1 MAHNGSIIPVNGRD
15 VMVQSWY
22 QGGISLWE
30 FTDSPTRRS
39 STTSSVARSPPT
51 PRLGG
56 TWSAYYYNG
65 FVYSS
70 DITKGLDVLMLKDPT
85 LRKANSVRLGEF
97 NAQTQPVY
105 PIKPGK

>member
-1 MAHNGSIIPVNGRD
+1 
-15 VMVQSWY
+15 MVADHQR
-22 QGGISLWE
+22 
-30 FTDSPTRRS
+30 TDSTNPKELDYFERGS
-39 STTSSVARSPPT
+39 LSPAT
-51 PRLGG
+51 LGG
-56 TWSAYYYNG
+56 TWSAYCYNG